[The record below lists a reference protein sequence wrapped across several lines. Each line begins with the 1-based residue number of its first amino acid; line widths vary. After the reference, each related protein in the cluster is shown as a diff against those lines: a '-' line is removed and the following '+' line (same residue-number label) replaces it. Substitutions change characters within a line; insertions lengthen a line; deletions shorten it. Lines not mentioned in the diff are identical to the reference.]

1 MNHSE
6 LIRARRSVRT
16 FDGKSIEPDILQDI
30 VGYAQTADNP
40 YSIPVEWKLLST
52 KNDGVSSPVIVGTD
66 TFIAGKMKRLPHSE
80 EAFGYSFEKVV
91 LYAQSLG
98 IGTTWIAGT
107 MNRSVVEKAMQLRED
122 EVLPCISPLGYKAGK
137 MSVRETMMRAGI
149 KADTRLD
156 FSSLFF
162 DGSFDKPLSNDA
174 AGELKQPLELVRLSP
189 SAVNKQPCRAV
200 VDNNCVHFYEKQ
212 SKGYVTDSWDM
223 QKIDMG
229 IAMYHFVCGIEE
241 LQKKAEF
248 TISDPGIICP
258 KDTLYTG
265 TFMITSAD
273 R

>member
-1 MNHSE
+1 MNYSE

-16 FDGKSIEPDILQDI
+16 FDGRSIEPDILQNI
-30 VGYAQTADNP
+30 LEYAQTANNP
-40 YSIPVEWKLLST
+40 YDIPIEWRLLGT
-52 KNDGVSSPVIVGTD
+52 KTDGVSSPVIVGTD

-107 MNRSVVEKAMQLRED
+107 MKRSVVEKAMRLADD
-122 EVLPCISPLGYKAGK
+122 EVLPCISPLGYKADK

-162 DGSFDKPLSNDA
+162 DGSFDKPLSPDN
-174 AGELKQPLELVRLSP
+174 AGELKQPLELLRLSP
-189 SAVNKQPCRAV
+189 SAVNKQPCRVV
-200 VDNNCVHFYEKQ
+200 VDGSCVHFYEKQ
-212 SKGYVTDSWDM
+212 SKGYVVNGWDT

-229 IAMYHFVCGIEE
+229 IAMCHFVCGLDE
-241 LQKKAEF
+241 LQKKAEL
-248 TISDPGIICP
+248 TISAPGIACP
-258 KDTLYTG
+258 KDTVYTA
-265 TFMITSAD
+265 TFIIEQG
-273 R
+273 